1 MRLSVRLAL
10 VCAVLCVPLLGGCA
24 DEERGLW
31 QGYVEGDFVYV
42 APPLGGRLDALDVT
56 RGDSVC
62 AGQRLFVLERAREK
76 AAVDEA
82 ERALDEAESTL
93 ADRQKGLRPSE
104 VAAVRARL
112 KEAKAAQ
119 RLAEAEYA
127 RREALFAART
137 ISREE
142 LDTAHTA
149 HEQAVQR
156 VREAQAELKT
166 ASLGSRDDAVRAA
179 QAAVESARARLEQ
192 ARWSFDQKV
201 QNAPANALVFD
212 VVRRPGEWVPAGGA
226 VVSLL
231 PPANRK
237 VRFYVPEAQVGG
249 FEVGQRLLVSY
260 DGLAQPL
267 PVTLAYIS
275 PEAEYTPPVIYSSQS
290 RAKLVF
296 LLEARPAPSDA
307 VLLKPGQPV
316 DVARAAEGFIRKAG
330 LLDRIKAFVGG
341 GNG

>member
-1 MRLSVRLAL
+1 MRLSVRLAW
-10 VCAVLCVPLLGGCA
+10 VCVVLGVLLLGGCA

-42 APPLGGRLDALDVT
+42 APPLGGRLDSLDVA
-56 RGDSVC
+56 RGDTVR
-62 AGQRLFVLERAREK
+62 AGQRLFALERAREK

-82 ERALDEAESTL
+82 ARALDEAESVL
-93 ADRQKGLRPSE
+93 ADRRKGLRPSE
-104 VAAVRARL
+104 MAAVRARL

-119 RLAEAEYA
+119 RLARDEYA

-142 LDTAHTA
+142 LDTARTA
-149 HEQAVQR
+149 HEQAVER
-156 VREAQAELKT
+156 VREALAELKT

-201 QNAPANALVFD
+201 QTAPADALVFD

-249 FEVGQRLLVSY
+249 FEVGQKLLVSY
-260 DGLAQPL
+260 DGLARPL
-267 PVTLAYIS
+267 PVTLAFIS

-296 LLEARPAPSDA
+296 LLEARPAPPDA
-307 VLLKPGQPV
+307 ALLKPGQPV
-316 DVARAAEGFIRKAG
+316 DVARDADGFTRRDG
-330 LLDRIKAFVGG
+330 LFQRVMAFVGG
-341 GNG
+341 GDG